1 MNYKNYETRKF
12 KEEYIDEYNFNL
24 SDILDEDIT
33 DEDLEIAN
41 RGILEEN
48 TVEQLRIIAYDII
61 DKASQ
66 EAWEWAKI
74 AIDNIDY
81 QSIAEQLI
89 SDWIRLF

>member
-48 TVEQLRIIAYDII
+48 TVEQLRIMAYDII

-66 EAWEWAKI
+66 DAWEWAKI

>member
-12 KEEYIDEYNFNL
+12 KEEYIDEYNLNL
-24 SDILDEDIT
+24 SDFVDDIT
-33 DEDLEIAN
+33 DEDLELAN

-48 TVEQLRIIAYDII
+48 AIEGLRIMAYDII

-81 QSIAEQLI
+81 QAIAEQLI

>member
-48 TVEQLRIIAYDII
+48 TVEQLRIMAYDII

-66 EAWEWAKI
+66 DAWEWAKI
-74 AIDNIDY
+74 AIDNIDF